1 MERVRK
7 KMKRLD
13 KSWVVRIICSALVLF
28 LTVGL
33 YLQAERIPKEEKILT
48 KREMDQEMR
57 GVWVSTVVNLDYPAA
72 PTTSA
77 EELKIQADMILE
89 EVEENGFNAVFL
101 QVRPC
106 SDAFYKSELYPW
118 SKYLTG
124 QQGAAPDS
132 EFDPLD
138 YWVEKAHERGLEL
151 HAWLNPYRIARN
163 LEEWESLADSSPARQ
178 HPDWVIAYGAGFY
191 FDPAIPEVRQLVIDG
206 ALEIVQNYAVDG
218 IHLDDYFYP
227 GSDFNDAES
236 FAKYGKDFPD
246 IGDWR
251 RDNVNTLVRT
261 LDETLHEADPDL
273 EFGISPAAV
282 WASDYMDPEGSATA
296 SDYSSYYVLF
306 ADSRGWVRE
315 GWVDYIAPQLYWE
328 TGDAGSDFTV
338 LLEWWSDVM
347 KDADRDDVELFIGL
361 ADYKTVGVESDSPW
375 YGGKELADQMNAC
388 KENSQIG
395 GTIHFRYRFIEASP
409 DVQRVLK
416 EAYPDREKL
425 TEKQSL

>member
-1 MERVRK
+1 
-7 KMKRLD
+7 MKRLD

-89 EVEENGFNAVFL
+89 EVEENGFNTVFL

-227 GSDFNDAES
+227 GSDFNDAKS
-236 FAKYGKDFPD
+236 YAKYGKDFPD

-409 DVQRVLK
+409 DIQRVLK
-416 EAYPDREKL
+416 EAYPDREQA
-425 TEKQSL
+425 EDGEESIS